1 MPYSVCIMTLAKC
14 RTWLRLLVWAGVGLC
29 LGNAPVRATSGVTVA
44 RATAAVSLDGV
55 LDEAAWAQ
63 AQSIGDILQREP
75 KEGVA
80 ASERTEVKLLLDDD
94 NLYVGVVCYD
104 SAPQQI
110 VGTQMA
116 RDANLES
123 DDSIEILLDTFH
135 DRRNAFYFGTNPTGA
150 LVDGLII
157 ENSRNINRDWNAI
170 WEVRVKRLPDGWSA
184 EFALPFKSLSFNP
197 GQDDWGFNISRNISR
212 KQEEDRWATPRLD
225 VRFTQ
230 VSEAGEIQ
238 GFAGAQQ
245 GRGLDLRPFAVG
257 KFTHEADGGNNSLQ
271 GKAGADIF
279 YNITAGLK
287 LTATINTDFAET
299 EVDNRQI
306 NLTRFPLFFPEKRSF
321 FLENA
326 GVFSF
331 GRGGGGGGPELIPFF
346 SRRIGLAGG
355 REIPIVAG
363 GKLTGK
369 LGAFDVGVLGA
380 RTRAAGDIGAKN
392 FFVGRVKRTL
402 FKQSYIGA
410 IFTDGDPA
418 SDTGSR
424 TFGADLNL
432 STANF
437 LGNRRNF
444 SVGAFY
450 LQTNKAGV
458 TGDNKTYGLA
468 VNYPNDRWEFTSDLR
483 HVGAAVTPALGFVQ
497 RKAVDKI
504 FLGAVYKPR
513 PKHFLNVR
521 QMFNEVFFTMFR
533 RNDRKQTE
541 SWRLFTAPINWEF
554 NSGDRV
560 EANWVPQF
568 ERLFAPFEIA
578 DGVTIPAGDYRFTR
592 YRVEFNTASKR
603 PWEVGGKWSF
613 GDFYSGRS
621 NEISAT
627 FVYKFA
633 PHLRLAFSA
642 DQTFARL
649 PQGNFVARVYSAR
662 ADYAFSPLLT
672 LSNLVQFDNESRNLG
687 LQTRVRWI
695 LKPGNDLFLVFNQG
709 WLQDQRG
716 GFSYRATNTRFTGK
730 LQYTLRF

>member
-1 MPYSVCIMTLAKC
+1 MPLKCKLQVLAG
-14 RTWLRLLVWAGVGLC
+14 LSLC
-29 LGNAPVRATSGVTVA
+29 LFAVSAQAAPSVGVA
-44 RATAAVSLDGV
+44 RATAAISLDGA
-55 LDEAAWAQ
+55 LDEADWAQ
-63 AQSIGDILQREP
+63 TQPIGDIMQREP

-80 ASERTEVKLLLDDD
+80 ATERTEVKLLLDDD

-104 SAPQQI
+104 SAPQRI

-135 DRRNAFYFGTNPTGA
+135 DRRNAFYFATNPTGA

-157 ENSRNINRDWNAI
+157 ENSRGINRDWNAI
-170 WEVRVKRLPDGWSA
+170 WEARVKRLPDGWSA

-230 VSEAGEIQ
+230 VSEAGEIK

-245 GRGLDLRPFAVG
+245 GRGLDLRPFVVG
-257 KFTHEADGGNNSLQ
+257 KVSHEADGGNTSLQ
-271 GKAGADIF
+271 GKAGGDIF

-346 SRRIGLAGG
+346 SRRIGLAQG
-355 REIPIVAG
+355 REIPLVAG

-369 LGAFDVGVLGA
+369 LGAYDVGVLGV
-380 RTRAAGDIGAKN
+380 RTRAAGDIAAKN

-418 SDTGSR
+418 SPTGSR
-424 TFGADLNL
+424 TFGADVSLR
-432 STANF
+432 TANF

-444 SVGAFY
+444 SVDSFFVK
-450 LQTNKAGV
+450 TKKTGV
-458 TGDNKTYGLA
+458 NGDDKSYGLA
-468 VNYPNDRWEFTSDLR
+468 VNYPNDKWEFNSDLR
-483 HVGAAVTPALGFVQ
+483 HVGAAFTPALGFAQ
-497 RKAVDKI
+497 RRAVDKV
-504 FLGAVYKPR
+504 FLGGTYKPR

-533 RNDRKQTE
+533 RNDLKQTE
-541 SWRLFTAPINWEF
+541 SWRLFTAPLNWEF
-554 NSGDRV
+554 KSGDRV
-560 EANWVPQF
+560 EANWIPQF

-578 DGVTIPAGDYRFTR
+578 DGVTLPAGGYRFTR
-592 YRVEFNTASKR
+592 YRLEFGTASKR
-603 PWEVGGKWSF
+603 PWEISASYSF
-613 GDFYSGRS
+613 GAFYSGRS
-621 NEISAT
+621 RELSTNFT
-627 FVYKFA
+627 YKVA
-633 PHLRLAFSA
+633 PHLRLNLSA
-642 DQTFARL
+642 QQTFARL
-649 PQGNFVARVYSAR
+649 PQGNFVARVFSAR

-695 LKPGNDLFLVFNQG
+695 LKPGNDIFLVFNQG

-730 LQYTLRF
+730 AQYTLRF